1 MTTMADAQSRAAA
14 LQLHG
19 LLAHWSECADAPWL
33 DAVLS
38 WEETERARR
47 SLERRL
53 RCAHIG
59 RFKPLADFD
68 WAWPQQCDQRAIA
81 ELMNLDFLDSATNAI
96 LVGPAGVG
104 KTTIAQNI
112 AHQAV
117 IRGHTVL
124 FATAGQLLGDLA
136 GLDSDSALRYRL
148 RRYAAPDLLV
158 VDEVGYLSYSNRHAD
173 LLFELVSRRY
183 QHKSTVVT
191 TNRAFAEW
199 GEVFPNAACVVSL
212 IDRLMHRAEVVRID
226 GESYRAKEAQEREA
240 QRLAARSAKAGTVR
254 SRKAGR

>member
-104 KTTIAQNI
+104 KT
-112 AHQAV
+112 
-117 IRGHTVL
+117 
-124 FATAGQLLGDLA
+124 
-136 GLDSDSALRYRL
+136 
-148 RRYAAPDLLV
+148 
-158 VDEVGYLSYSNRHAD
+158 
-173 LLFELVSRRY
+173 
-183 QHKSTVVT
+183 
-191 TNRAFAEW
+191 
-199 GEVFPNAACVVSL
+199 
-212 IDRLMHRAEVVRID
+212 
-226 GESYRAKEAQEREA
+226 
-240 QRLAARSAKAGTVR
+240 
-254 SRKAGR
+254 